1 MKPQLVID
9 NDASQR
15 PRAKGLKLNFRPIG
29 SALGNFLGALNL
41 GQVVLLFAISAVFFA
56 MAAYLKTQ
64 VPAEDLAS
72 VFKGLISLGVSLMG
86 LFTAGLAGRRSYAA
100 SPIIAIALVGVLE
113 ADALSL
119 PIPKPEL
126 TQLLS
131 TVLIAT
137 LIGTFLRIVSPN
149 YAAHTEPPEQW
160 Y

>member
-56 MAAYLKTQ
+56 MAAYLNTQ
-64 VPAEDLAS
+64 VPAEDLS
-72 VFKGLISLGVSLMG
+72 PLYKGLISLAVSLMG
-86 LFTAGLAGRRSYAA
+86 LFAAGLAGRRSYAA

-137 LIGTFLRIVSPN
+137 LIGTFLWIVSPN